1 MDWVSQWNIYKKK
14 KLECEYKKFG
24 YYKYDFYLNS

>member
-1 MDWVSQWNIYKKK
+1 MDWVSQWNIEK